1 MLKVSLTNLL
11 TKSTPNKPD
20 MLPCS
25 LETKLVAKLK
35 TPSELEK
42 SKKPE
47 TL

>member
-1 MLKVSLTNLL
+1 L

-25 LETKLVAKLK
+25 LETKLLVLLK
-35 TPSELEK
+35 MYSELEK

-47 TL
+47 ML

>member
-20 MLPCS
+20 MLPCL
-25 LETKLVAKLK
+25 LETKPVVKPK
-35 TPSELEK
+35 KSSELEK

-47 TL
+47 ML